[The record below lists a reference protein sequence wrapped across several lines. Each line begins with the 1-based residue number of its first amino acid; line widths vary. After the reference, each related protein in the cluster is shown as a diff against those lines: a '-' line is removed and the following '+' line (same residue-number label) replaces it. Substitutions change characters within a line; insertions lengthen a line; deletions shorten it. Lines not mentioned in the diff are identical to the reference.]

1 MTLDRGFKC
10 LTSKLIGD
18 QFALTTFSLTFCHL
32 TVTRVECL
40 NDVTI
45 QSYSIRRSLSLS
57 SLSFFTLLRPL
68 PSSFF
73 DSMISQIMLT
83 YFVILCEA
91 IIAVPTAGLLFY
103 LFTFS
108 CFAYVERKTDLF
120 PWSSRSRQRE
130 SRKEKLLLNDCL
142 GTSVTRWLDYFSIFG
157 HLKQ

>member
-32 TVTRVECL
+32 SVTRVECL

-83 YFVILCEA
+83 YFVRQLSLYLRLTFCFIC
-91 IIAVPTAGLLFY
+91 LLSAALLMVNVKQIYFLGQIQTSQTGGIQQY
-103 LFTFS
+103 
-108 CFAYVERKTDLF
+108 F
-120 PWSSRSRQRE
+120 P
-130 SRKEKLLLNDCL
+130 
-142 GTSVTRWLDYFSIFG
+142 
-157 HLKQ
+157 

>member
-32 TVTRVECL
+32 SVTRVECL

-83 YFVILCEA
+83 YFVRQLSLYLRLTFCFICLLSAALLMLNVKQIYFLGQVEA
-91 IIAVPTAGLLFY
+91 VKERAG
-103 LFTFS
+103 
-108 CFAYVERKTDLF
+108 RK
-120 PWSSRSRQRE
+120 S
-130 SRKEKLLLNDCL
+130 
-142 GTSVTRWLDYFSIFG
+142 YY
-157 HLKQ
+157 